1 LDVLCGAYAFRE
13 GERTMRMNHLAV
25 LVVGVLTGVLAPV
38 AAGAGPSNVF
48 VFGDSLSDTGTLAEA
63 LGHNAPN
70 PPSFHDS
77 FTNGPVAVELLA
89 ERFGLRADPSLWL
102 TGFTDASHL
111 FPSGFV
117 AGTNYAVGG
126 ATAAGGTTGLP
137 NQVGAFLSH
146 VGQHAP
152 SDALYLVMIGGND
165 VRTAAHA
172 GASAGVIA
180 GVNSELAMIQ
190 LLISKGATH
199 LLIPNVPNVGAIP
212 EFTQDSPAG
221 QAATATAFSI
231 LYDQLLASGIQSL
244 ISQNPTD
251 SILSFDLFGFN
262 SAIGANASNLGF
274 TNATDRCYTNAVTV
288 FVNPAVPLQD
298 TAACGVINPVLGA
311 ANIDHF
317 LYWDNIHPTSR
328 VQAMWAEGFAA
339 IVPEPAT
346 LTLFGLGLTLCFIV
360 RRGGGIGHGRVGT
373 RGRVHRGRRM

>member
-1 LDVLCGAYAFRE
+1 MQGSSYACHE
-13 GERTMRMNHLAV
+13 GERTMRMARLVV

-38 AAGAGPSNVF
+38 VARAVPSNVF

-102 TGFTDASHL
+102 TGFTDAAHL

-126 ATAAGGTTGLP
+126 ATAAGGPTGLP
-137 NQVGAFLSH
+137 NQVGAFLNH
-146 VGQHAP
+146 LGQQAP

-172 GASAGVIA
+172 GASAGVVA

-190 LLISKGATH
+190 LLLSKGATH
-199 LLIPNVPNVGAIP
+199 FLIPNVPNVGAIP

-244 ISQNPTD
+244 TLQNPND
-251 SILSFDLFGFN
+251 SLLSFDLFGFN
-262 SAIGANASNLGF
+262 STISANASMLGF
-274 TNATDRCYTNAVTV
+274 TNTTDRCYTNAVTV

-298 TAACGVINPVLGA
+298 TAGCGAIDPVLGA

-328 VQAMWAEGFAA
+328 VQAMWAQGFAA
-339 IVPEPAT
+339 AVPAPAT
-346 LTLFGLGLTLCFIV
+346 LSLFGLGLVILAFIARCGV
-360 RRGGGIGHGRVGT
+360 GIPRRN
-373 RGRVHRGRRM
+373 

>member
-1 LDVLCGAYAFRE
+1 
-13 GERTMRMNHLAV
+13 
-25 LVVGVLTGVLAPV
+25 
-38 AAGAGPSNVF
+38 
-48 VFGDSLSDTGTLAEA
+48 
-63 LGHNAPN
+63 
-70 PPSFHDS
+70 
-77 FTNGPVAVELLA
+77 
-89 ERFGLRADPSLWL
+89 
-102 TGFTDASHL
+102 
-111 FPSGFV
+111 
-117 AGTNYAVGG
+117 
-126 ATAAGGTTGLP
+126 
-137 NQVGAFLSH
+137 
-146 VGQHAP
+146 
-152 SDALYLVMIGGND
+152 
-165 VRTAAHA
+165 
-172 GASAGVIA
+172 VIA

-346 LTLFGLGLTLCFIV
+346 LTLFGLGLTLCFIA